1 MKTRIRE
8 KLRKHQ
14 RRMQTRAESRGLVSE
29 HGYGEPV
36 ISTRS
41 RTYDLSER
49 SQGTSHGGVPLM
61 LRLAEEVGLVEAINQ
76 HVNLLKLHLPYRESD
91 HVLNFAINAWCHGQR
106 LEDMELRRTDEAFLE
121 AIGAETIPD
130 PTTAGDFCRR
140 FDSEASIRTLH
151 DAIDVARL
159 NVWRRQ
165 PDSFFDEAIIEM
177 DGTMVVTTGSCK
189 QGMDINYKKEWGY
202 HPLVVTLANTK
213 EVLSIVNRP
222 GNRPSHEGSP
232 AEADRASAL
241 CRRAGFRKVR
251 LRGDGDFSLTK
262 NFDRWDAEGT
272 VFEFGYDA
280 SQAML
285 LLAESLEDRAWKKLR
300 RPARYEV
307 QTKPRQRPADV
318 KREIVRK
325 RDYLKLELKSE
336 QVAEF
341 EYRPM
346 ACSKTYRVIVVR
358 KNISHEMGDTR
369 LFDDVRYFFYI
380 TNDWDKPAEEVV
392 FSCNDRC
399 DQENLLA
406 QLAGGV
412 RSLSAP
418 VDNLYSNWAYM
429 VMTSLAWT
437 MKSWAALLLPVMPRW
452 EEKHVEERRTLLKME
467 FRTFLNAF
475 ISIPCQIV
483 RQARRVVL
491 RVLTYTPC
499 LPSFFRLCE
508 VLRC

>member
-1 MKTRIRE
+1 MKLRIRE

-14 RRMQTRAESRGLVSE
+14 RRMEARGERRCSVSA
-29 HGYGEPV
+29 HGYGAPV
-36 ISTRS
+36 ISTQS
-41 RTYDLSER
+41 RMYDLSER

-61 LRLAEEVGLVEAINQ
+61 LRLAEEVGLVQAINQ
-76 HVNLLKLHLPYRESD
+76 NVNLLKLHLPYRESD

-106 LEDMELRRTDEAFLE
+106 LEDMELRRNDEAFLE

-140 FDSEASIRTLH
+140 FDNEASIRAVH
-151 DAIDVARL
+151 DAVDVARL
-159 NVWRRQ
+159 NVWKRQ

-177 DGTMVVTTGSCK
+177 DGMMVVTTGSCK

-232 AEADRASAL
+232 AEADRAIAL
-241 CRRAGFRKVR
+241 CRRGGFRKIR
-251 LRGDGDFSLTK
+251 LRGDTDFSLTE
-262 NFDRWDAEGT
+262 NFDRWDGEGV

-280 SQAML
+280 SPTMKL
-285 LLAESLEDRAWKKLR
+285 HAECLENRDWQKLS

-307 QTKPRQRPADV
+307 QTTPRQRPADV
-318 KREIVRK
+318 KREVVRQ
-325 RDYLKLELKSE
+325 RDYLHLELKSE

-341 EYRPM
+341 KYRPT
-346 ACSKTYRVIVVR
+346 ACRKTYRVVVVR
-358 KNISHEMGDTR
+358 KNISNEIGDLV

-437 MKSWAALLLPVMPRW
+437 MKSWAALLLPVSKRW
-452 EEKHVEERRTLLKME
+452 EAKHTQERQALLKME
-467 FRTFLNAF
+467 FRTFLNSF
-475 ISIPCQIV
+475 ISVPCQIV
-483 RQARRVVL
+483 RQARQVVL
-491 RVLTYTPC
+491 RVLSYTPYI
-499 LPSFFRLCE
+499 PSFFRLCD